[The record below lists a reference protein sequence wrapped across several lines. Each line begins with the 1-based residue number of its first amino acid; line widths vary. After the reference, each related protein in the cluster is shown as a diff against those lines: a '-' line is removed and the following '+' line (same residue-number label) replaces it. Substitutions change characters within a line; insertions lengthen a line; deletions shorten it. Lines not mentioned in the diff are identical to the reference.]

1 MSKGMPIIKD
11 GNKKSIGR
19 SAIKDKGTKYN
30 MPTLPDNFDLDRQ
43 KAVQEAHRR
52 YLI

>member
-1 MSKGMPIIKD
+1 MSKGMPVDRD
-11 GNKKSIGR
+11 GKKKSIGR
-19 SAIKDKGTKYN
+19 MGIRVKGTKYN